1 MQQEFISVTRVISV
15 KLTTLCIYAV
25 NNYLQTGTATPM
37 EDS

>member
-1 MQQEFISVTRVISV
+1 MQQEFISV

-25 NNYLQTGTATPM
+25 NNYLKTGATTPM